1 MIIGVNKWYPFVLP
15 NQHDIKAV
23 QFEKAVEKNNE
34 EYKQALEGLK
44 EAQKTHELEV
54 ELYDKRARQNT
65 IELGMFENRR
75 RFQIFV

>member
-1 MIIGVNKWYPFVLP
+1 MITLDKWYPFVYP
-15 NQHDIKAV
+15 TPYDAKQVA
-23 QFEKAVEKNNE
+23 FEKAVERVQE
-34 EYKQALEGLK
+34 EYKQALEGHK
-44 EAQKTHELEV
+44 IANATHEMEV

>member
-1 MIIGVNKWYPFVLP
+1 MITVDKWYPMVTP
-15 NQHDIKAV
+15 KQYDIKAV
-23 QFEKAVEKNNE
+23 QFEKAVEKNQE
-34 EYKQALEGLK
+34 EYKQALEGHK
-44 EAQKTHELEV
+44 ESLKTHELEV

>member
-15 NQHDIKAV
+15 KQYDTKAV
-23 QFEKAVEKNNE
+23 AFEKAVEKNNE

-44 EAQKTHELEV
+44 EAHKTHEAEV
-54 ELYDKRARQNT
+54 ELYDKKARQNT
-65 IELGMFENRR
+65 IELGMFEDRR

>member
-15 NQHDIKAV
+15 NQHDIKTV

-34 EYKQALEGLK
+34 EYKQALEGHK
-44 EAQKTHELEV
+44 EALKTQELEV

>member
-1 MIIGVNKWYPFVLP
+1 MIVGVNKWYPFVLP
-15 NQHDIKAV
+15 VQHDIKSV

-44 EAQKTHELEV
+44 EAHKTHELEV

-65 IELGMFENRR
+65 IELGMFEDRR

>member
-15 NQHDIKAV
+15 SQNNIKAE

-34 EYKQALEGLK
+34 EYKQALEGHK
-44 EAQKTHELEV
+44 EALKTHELEV

>member
-15 NQHDIKAV
+15 KQYDTKGIA
-23 QFEKAVEKNNE
+23 FEKAVEKNNE

-44 EAQKTHELEV
+44 EAHKTHEAEV
-54 ELYDKRARQNT
+54 ELYDKKARQNT

-75 RFQIFV
+75 RFQIFI